1 MSQFTTPLQ
10 VEVIGDCQF
19 RTIASFIYYVGQEGS
34 EEYIAVK
41 SGFVTDFASVPRVFW
56 SVLPPHGKYAKAAVL
71 HDWLYTNAIESKR
84 YADDVFNEAMGV
96 LGVPSWKRWIM
107 YRAVRLFGRGKYQLS
122 KSKEVTQ

>member
-10 VEVIGDCQF
+10 VEVIGDYQF
-19 RTIASFIYYVGQEGS
+19 KTIASFIYYVGREGS
-34 EEYIAVK
+34 EEYITVK

-84 YADDVFNEAMGV
+84 YADDVFNEAMKV
-96 LGVPSWKRWIM
+96 LEVPTWKRVVM
-107 YRAVRLFGRGKYQLS
+107 YQAVRLFGRGNYTLS